1 MAQNDHT
8 WDMDM
13 KIHLPQALSNYSWI
27 NQQSFENKQ
36 TNKQTKTCCSNT
48 CTEIFIKGLSLA
60 EYSTQ

>member
-1 MAQNDHT
+1 MAQNDDT

-27 NQQSFENKQ
+27 NQQSFENKPS
-36 TNKQTKTCCSNT
+36 NKQTKTCCSNT